1 MLVEDGEGERL
12 YLVVETTGSAFLSD
26 LRNAERAKVECGKAH
41 FKALGLANR
50 PPSIESLH
58 RGRIVRLAKTA
69 LVRRWRCLAVFK
81 FDTPR

>member
-41 FKALGLANR
+41 FKALEAG
-50 PPSIESLH
+50 ESPAVYRVVH
-58 RGRIVRLAKTA
+58 TA
-69 LVRRWRCLAVFK
+69 DELFA
-81 FDTPR
+81 